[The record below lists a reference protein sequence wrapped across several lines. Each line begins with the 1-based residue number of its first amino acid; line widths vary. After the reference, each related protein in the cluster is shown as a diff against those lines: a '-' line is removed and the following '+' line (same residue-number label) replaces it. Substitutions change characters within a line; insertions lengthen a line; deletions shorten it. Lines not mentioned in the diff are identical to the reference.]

1 MTDKNTAPEPGAY
14 ASHPLDVLMVSWRDT
29 SIPSGTEAFLAEEH
43 AETPEAN
50 AAIVAAELGAY
61 VALADL
67 IDAFRAH
74 PDFAYSDALDRV
86 AIMLEE
92 LPAPPAPIPTPRELT
107 LTRAEVHALQSGN
120 GDRLVG
126 GRG

>member
-1 MTDKNTAPEPGAY
+1 MTDTNTAPEPGSY
-14 ASHPLDVLMVSWRDT
+14 GSHRLDVLLRNWRDT
-29 SIPSGTEAFLAEEH
+29 SIPSGTEEFLSEEH

-74 PDFAYSDALDRV
+74 PDFAYEDGLDRIR
-86 AIMLEE
+86 IMLDE
-92 LPAPPAPIPTPRELT
+92 LPSPPAPMATPTELI
-107 LTRAEVHALQSGN
+107 LTRAEAAALASGN
-120 GDRLVG
+120 GDRPVG
-126 GRG
+126 ARA